1 LATLRA
7 HPHLAGDRA
16 DANRPD
22 RRARPARP
30 DDGHRLDAVVRAKPH
45 AARRLQGYLDA
56 ASKATGPDALFPH
69 ISKEYKTLLQ
79 KAPKDRVEKMLKMSI
94 AKEKL
99 QDNSVTS
106 QQVGASKAV
115 LKLTAKTGDGRP
127 TTGKVTMVKEGRAWK
142 LDEDAWATPLKQ

>member
-1 LATLRA
+1 MRIARIVALGPLALTMVTGLTPSSAQSRT
-7 HPHLAGDRA
+7 P
-16 DANRPD
+16 
-22 RRARPARP
+22 
-30 DDGHRLDAVVRAKPH
+30 LDAYKA
-45 AARRLQGYLDA
+45 YLDA